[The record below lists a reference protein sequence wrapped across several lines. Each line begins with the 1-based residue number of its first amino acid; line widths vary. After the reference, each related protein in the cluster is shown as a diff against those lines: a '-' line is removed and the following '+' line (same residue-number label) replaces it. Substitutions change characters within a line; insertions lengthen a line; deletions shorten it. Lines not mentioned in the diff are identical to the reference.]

1 MDQQQQDQVQYTTF
15 ENLQDQI
22 IQKNDASDWKQ
33 QFIFID
39 SLRAQ
44 NKFHS
49 DQFKIQEWWD
59 QLQPLTDSIRSNVSK
74 NALMLI
80 KETIQHNNVFDEK
93 ILQKLFEKCES
104 DFKFLKNEALQTI
117 EILSQKPYSDDLIK
131 ILCNITL
138 SQNYKLQSHSY
149 PTLVKIVL
157 ASDFNCDWDNIIKAT
172 LAVYIGKS
180 VECKKASD
188 QLYLAIQKQRPE
200 VLEKEEQ
207 LKVIGERTKQKGPQ
221 KGFKEFLQQ
230 QKK

>member
-15 ENLQDQI
+15 ENLQDQE
-22 IQKNDASDWKQ
+22 IQKNDLSDWKQ
-33 QFIFID
+33 QFQFID

-44 NKFHS
+44 NKFHN

-80 KETIQHNNVFDEK
+80 KETIQHNNVYDEK
-93 ILQKLFEKCES
+93 ILHKLFEKCES
-104 DFKFLKNEALQTI
+104 DFKFLKNEALQTL
-117 EILSQKPYSDDLIK
+117 EILSHKPYSHDLIQ

-138 SQNYKLQSHSY
+138 QSNYKLQTHSY

-157 ASDFNCDWDNIIKAT
+157 ASDFNCDWDNIIKVT
-172 LAVYIGKS
+172 LQVYNGKS

-188 QLYLAIQKQRPE
+188 QLYLALQKQRPE

-221 KGFKEFLQQ
+221 QGFKDFLQK

>member
-1 MDQQQQDQVQYTTF
+1 MDQQQQDQVQYTTY
-15 ENLQDQI
+15 ENLQDQE
-22 IQKNDASDWKQ
+22 IQKIDPNDWKQ
-33 QFIFID
+33 QFLFID

-80 KETIQHNNVFDEK
+80 KETIQHHNVYDEK
-93 ILQKLFEKCES
+93 ILHKLFEKCES
-104 DFKFLKNEALQTI
+104 DFKFLKNEALQTV
-117 EILSQKPYSDDLIK
+117 EILSQKPYSNDLIQ

-138 SQNYKLQSHSY
+138 QSNYKLQTHSY

-157 ASDFNCDWDNIIKAT
+157 ASDFNCDWDNIIQT
-172 LAVYIGKS
+172 TVAVYNGKS

-188 QLYLAIQKQRPE
+188 QLYLALQKQKPD

-207 LKVIGERTKQKGPQ
+207 LKLIGERTKQKGPS